1 MSNDLIQPAPIVHVR
16 DGGVYASSRDVASLF
31 GKRHDNVLRDIDN
44 LLKNIENSKFSA
56 SFSEASYRVE
66 GQDRDYRAIDMTR
79 DGFTL
84 LTMGFTG
91 KKATE
96 FKIRYIQEFGRMEDA
111 IRGQVPAFA
120 LPRTMAEALRLAADQ
135 ADQIEQQKIALERR
149 QAVIERQEPVVLA
162 FERIAEADGSLCI
175 TDAAKTIGLRRD
187 DLSAKMQ
194 ADRMIYKRLG
204 SDWIAY
210 QGFIDRGWLI
220 HKTRTH
226 ARTDGSE
233 TVSSQVRV
241 TSKGLTELA
250 KRYTTQRPLNLSS
263 QGTAA

>member
-1 MSNDLIQPAPIVHVR
+1 MSETTIPANLIAPIVRVR
-16 DGGVYASSRDVASLF
+16 DGVVYASSLDVAAFF
-31 GKRHDNVLRDIDN
+31 GKRHDHVVRDVRKILVDQPDFSLPN
-44 LLKNIENSKFSA
+44 FGEQEYVSEKNQKQPCF
-56 SFSEASYRVE
+56 
-66 GQDRDYRAIDMTR
+66 DMTR

-84 LTMGFTG
+84 LVMGFTG
-91 KKATE
+91 KKAAE
-96 FKIRYIQEFGRMEDA
+96 FKIRYIQEFGRMEA
-111 IRGQVPAFA
+111 ALRERPPAFA

-135 ADQIEQQKIALERR
+135 AEQIEQQKISLEQR

-194 ADRMIYKRLG
+194 ADRMIYRRQG

-210 QGFIDRGWLI
+210 QGFIERGWLI

-241 TSKGLTELA
+241 TSKGLAELA
-250 KRYTTQRPLNLSS
+250 KRYTTQRPLNLS
-263 QGTAA
+263 A